1 MKKIAYLLSVYLF
14 CLLPKLQAQDIDFPL
29 SLSEIEKYESRI
41 RIQRLPAVTITH
53 ADAYK
58 IRTRQPVYS
67 PRTKEIVLDIINMD
81 GPTAEL
87 EYHNLKQMVNG
98 KWLGFPFI
106 DNLVFAIGGRDLSK
120 GDTLPEHIR
129 MSEFKYPLKPNRYQA
144 NFYVFAN
151 IHTYCNLTGKSIV
164 SIKETEMDG
173 AFAFKVLP
181 SNNDSIRILFE
192 NHTNLEVQPV
202 FFPSISTDER
212 YMVHPFARSG
222 WIGEAN
228 YMKSRARLKGGE
240 AILFTIPVSW
250 DVNRI
255 TDRND
260 TKDGRYIEVTGTSE
274 IEIVP
279 DRIHYIIEIREYFEE
294 EFDGRSKPEEYRTK
308 ISLDRI
314 EQGLREVL
322 HDAGISPNAVR
333 TQEIGDYWRKQG
345 QDFLVAKTFDITLL
359 DFKQIDEILKRM
371 DTKGIHTMR
380 IGELEN
386 KDMLSYHQ
394 KGKIA
399 ALKAAQRKAS
409 YLVEALGKKLGPVIR
424 IVEDEAGSSLPFSQS
439 NVLSSSVVSF
449 DSFRTIKKKYS
460 MLVRFEI
467 AD

>member
-1 MKKIAYLLSVYLF
+1 MYNLKVKTYEKNSVLVISLFILLVTQIASAGYR
-14 CLLPKLQAQDIDFPL
+14 FPL

-41 RIQRLPAVTITH
+41 RIQSFPLSTITH

-192 NHTNLEVQPV
+192 NHTNLEYNRS
-202 FFPSISTDER
+202 FP
-212 YMVHPFARSG
+212 
-222 WIGEAN
+222 
-228 YMKSRARLKGGE
+228 
-240 AILFTIPVSW
+240 
-250 DVNRI
+250 
-255 TDRND
+255 
-260 TKDGRYIEVTGTSE
+260 
-274 IEIVP
+274 
-279 DRIHYIIEIREYFEE
+279 
-294 EFDGRSKPEEYRTK
+294 
-308 ISLDRI
+308 
-314 EQGLREVL
+314 
-322 HDAGISPNAVR
+322 
-333 TQEIGDYWRKQG
+333 
-345 QDFLVAKTFDITLL
+345 
-359 DFKQIDEILKRM
+359 
-371 DTKGIHTMR
+371 
-380 IGELEN
+380 
-386 KDMLSYHQ
+386 
-394 KGKIA
+394 
-399 ALKAAQRKAS
+399 
-409 YLVEALGKKLGPVIR
+409 
-424 IVEDEAGSSLPFSQS
+424 
-439 NVLSSSVVSF
+439 
-449 DSFRTIKKKYS
+449 
-460 MLVRFEI
+460 
-467 AD
+467 

>member
-212 YMVHPFARSG
+212 YMVHPFGPFRLGRRSELYEKPCPFERWRSDTVYHSCLMG
-222 WIGEAN
+222 CQPDNRQKRQE
-228 YMKSRARLKGGE
+228 
-240 AILFTIPVSW
+240 TIPSRQVTFRKIP
-250 DVNRI
+250 NR
-255 TDRND
+255 TATRNLY
-260 TKDGRYIEVTGTSE
+260 GY
-274 IEIVP
+274 
-279 DRIHYIIEIREYFEE
+279 
-294 EFDGRSKPEEYRTK
+294 
-308 ISLDRI
+308 
-314 EQGLREVL
+314 
-322 HDAGISPNAVR
+322 GI
-333 TQEIGDYWRKQG
+333 
-345 QDFLVAKTFDITLL
+345 
-359 DFKQIDEILKRM
+359 
-371 DTKGIHTMR
+371 
-380 IGELEN
+380 
-386 KDMLSYHQ
+386 
-394 KGKIA
+394 
-399 ALKAAQRKAS
+399 
-409 YLVEALGKKLGPVIR
+409 
-424 IVEDEAGSSLPFSQS
+424 
-439 NVLSSSVVSF
+439 
-449 DSFRTIKKKYS
+449 
-460 MLVRFEI
+460 
-467 AD
+467 

>member
-67 PRTKEIVLDIINMD
+67 PRTKEIVLDIINID

-260 TKDGRYIEVTGTSE
+260 KKRFQAGRLLSGKYRIGLQLE
-274 IEIVP
+274 I
-279 DRIHYIIEIREYFEE
+279 Y
-294 EFDGRSKPEEYRTK
+294 
-308 ISLDRI
+308 
-314 EQGLREVL
+314 
-322 HDAGISPNAVR
+322 
-333 TQEIGDYWRKQG
+333 
-345 QDFLVAKTFDITLL
+345 
-359 DFKQIDEILKRM
+359 M
-371 DTKGIHTMR
+371 DT
-380 IGELEN
+380 E
-386 KDMLSYHQ
+386 
-394 KGKIA
+394 
-399 ALKAAQRKAS
+399 
-409 YLVEALGKKLGPVIR
+409 
-424 IVEDEAGSSLPFSQS
+424 
-439 NVLSSSVVSF
+439 
-449 DSFRTIKKKYS
+449 
-460 MLVRFEI
+460 FEVK
-467 AD
+467 

>member
-53 ADAYK
+53 ADTYK

-129 MSEFKYPLKPNRYQA
+129 MSEFKYPLKP
-144 NFYVFAN
+144 
-151 IHTYCNLTGKSIV
+151 
-164 SIKETEMDG
+164 
-173 AFAFKVLP
+173 KVLP
-181 SNNDSIRILFE
+181 SDNDSIRILFE

-222 WIGEAN
+222 WVGEAN

-260 TKDGRYIEVTGTSE
+260 KERFQAGRLLSGKYRIGLQLE
-274 IEIVP
+274 I
-279 DRIHYIIEIREYFEE
+279 Y
-294 EFDGRSKPEEYRTK
+294 
-308 ISLDRI
+308 
-314 EQGLREVL
+314 
-322 HDAGISPNAVR
+322 
-333 TQEIGDYWRKQG
+333 
-345 QDFLVAKTFDITLL
+345 
-359 DFKQIDEILKRM
+359 M
-371 DTKGIHTMR
+371 DT
-380 IGELEN
+380 E
-386 KDMLSYHQ
+386 
-394 KGKIA
+394 
-399 ALKAAQRKAS
+399 
-409 YLVEALGKKLGPVIR
+409 
-424 IVEDEAGSSLPFSQS
+424 
-439 NVLSSSVVSF
+439 
-449 DSFRTIKKKYS
+449 
-460 MLVRFEI
+460 FEVK
-467 AD
+467 

>member
-67 PRTKEIVLDIINMD
+67 PRIKEIVLDIINMD

-120 GDTLPEHIR
+120 G
-129 MSEFKYPLKPNRYQA
+129 
-144 NFYVFAN
+144 
-151 IHTYCNLTGKSIV
+151 NLTGKSIV

-222 WIGEAN
+222 WVGEAN

-260 TKDGRYIEVTGTSE
+260 KKRFQAGRLLSGKYRIGLQLE
-274 IEIVP
+274 I
-279 DRIHYIIEIREYFEE
+279 Y
-294 EFDGRSKPEEYRTK
+294 
-308 ISLDRI
+308 
-314 EQGLREVL
+314 
-322 HDAGISPNAVR
+322 
-333 TQEIGDYWRKQG
+333 
-345 QDFLVAKTFDITLL
+345 
-359 DFKQIDEILKRM
+359 M
-371 DTKGIHTMR
+371 DT
-380 IGELEN
+380 E
-386 KDMLSYHQ
+386 
-394 KGKIA
+394 
-399 ALKAAQRKAS
+399 
-409 YLVEALGKKLGPVIR
+409 
-424 IVEDEAGSSLPFSQS
+424 
-439 NVLSSSVVSF
+439 
-449 DSFRTIKKKYS
+449 
-460 MLVRFEI
+460 FEVK
-467 AD
+467 

>member
-67 PRTKEIVLDIINMD
+67 PLTKEIVLDIINID

-173 AFAFKVLP
+173 AFASKVLP
-181 SNNDSIRILFE
+181 SDNDSIRIF
-192 NHTNLEVQPV
+192 
-202 FFPSISTDER
+202 I
-212 YMVHPFARSG
+212 
-222 WIGEAN
+222 
-228 YMKSRARLKGGE
+228 
-240 AILFTIPVSW
+240 
-250 DVNRI
+250 
-255 TDRND
+255 
-260 TKDGRYIEVTGTSE
+260 
-274 IEIVP
+274 
-279 DRIHYIIEIREYFEE
+279 
-294 EFDGRSKPEEYRTK
+294 
-308 ISLDRI
+308 
-314 EQGLREVL
+314 
-322 HDAGISPNAVR
+322 
-333 TQEIGDYWRKQG
+333 
-345 QDFLVAKTFDITLL
+345 
-359 DFKQIDEILKRM
+359 
-371 DTKGIHTMR
+371 
-380 IGELEN
+380 
-386 KDMLSYHQ
+386 
-394 KGKIA
+394 
-399 ALKAAQRKAS
+399 
-409 YLVEALGKKLGPVIR
+409 
-424 IVEDEAGSSLPFSQS
+424 
-439 NVLSSSVVSF
+439 
-449 DSFRTIKKKYS
+449 
-460 MLVRFEI
+460 
-467 AD
+467 